1 MSAYLETLNEQQKK
15 AVTAPRGNCLVV
27 AGAGTGKTRV
37 VVSRIAY
44 ILKELKDPA
53 YSVMAMTFTNKAA
66 KELKTRLQELCQD
79 VPHLERLWTGTFHGL
94 CARFLRIYAAEAGL
108 PEDFIILDSDGQK
121 RQIADILRSEAFA
134 LREIASVAKEKKR
147 LNVLTHYI
155 ASVKEKGLTPDLL
168 QRQLLKGERR
178 LPAELSEIPG
188 TEVAE
193 VYRAYERL
201 CDAAGLVDFTG
212 LLLKTRDLFRNNPGL
227 RRAQHQRL
235 RHILVDEFQDTDRI
249 QYELVQL
256 LAGPECSVMVVGDDD
271 QSIYSWRGADPR
283 NMHSFVEDYVNTQ
296 VIPLARNYR
305 SPQTILD
312 VANAVIGHSSL
323 RLTEKRLESERK
335 EGHKVVIKAL
345 TGPNDEAQ
353 WVAATLRELHDREG
367 IDFTEMAVLYRN
379 NSQSRAV
386 EQALMEQGIPYV
398 VWGGLKFYEREE
410 VQNALAYFRLA
421 VNEKDNVSFRRI
433 INVPSRKLGP
443 AKTGF
448 LEKVAAERGTS
459 LMGALRAV
467 VLEAEENGSK
477 AAARKIAPFLPFLKC
492 MEEIEESV
500 RGKPLQVTLEK
511 ILTVSGLKEM
521 YRARDRADNA
531 DPESGRVAN
540 LEELMKSAGQFEK
553 QYQDAPLMTEEGV
566 PYPVCV
572 VFLANISLMAAT
584 ELDEKG
590 RQEEETESGRV
601 RSAVNLSTIHSA
613 KGLEYRVV
621 CVVGFEEGILPSSR
635 AQSLPA
641 LDEERRLAYVAITRA
656 KERLYLCYSDPGLFY
671 RHYGSS
677 YGYGSGYGSGYGRG
691 YGGGYAYGRS
701 PEAGGPS
708 LFLIQLYKDFKGTGV
723 AALPYVREDQ

>member
-108 PEDFIILDSDGQK
+108 PDDYIILDSDGQK

-134 LREIASVAKEKKR
+134 LSEIASVAKEKKR

-312 VANAVIGHSSL
+312 VANAVIGHSSS

-367 IDFTEMAVLYRN
+367 IDCRLHVVPMEGWERGMFYDETGLLWVAPSPNLPTLDAAVLYNGTCLFEGTNISEGRGTTHPFEN
-379 NSQSRAV
+379 IGAPW
-386 EQALMEQGIPYV
+386 IDPYKWKKEIGRYGFEGV
-398 VWGGLKFYEREE
+398 
-410 VQNALAYFRLA
+410 YFRPM
-421 VNEKDNVSFRRI
+421 SFMPVASKYKGEVCNGLYVHVLDRMAFD
-433 INVPSRKLGP
+433 PLKLGLAMVLS
-443 AKTGF
+443 AKKLFPGDFRFTAPRHEIGDF
-448 LEKVAAERGTS
+448 TID
-459 LMGALRAV
+459 LMY
-467 VLEAEENGSK
+467 GS
-477 AAARKIAPFLPFLKC
+477 P
-492 MEEIEESV
+492 
-500 RGKPLQVTLEK
+500 
-511 ILTVSGLKEM
+511 
-521 YRARDRADNA
+521 RARDDKAVIRDLF
-531 DPESGRVAN
+531 DEI
-540 LEELMKSAGQFEK
+540 
-553 QYQDAPLMTEEGV
+553 DAYSEGFKKTSWKD
-566 PYPVCV
+566 Y
-572 VFLANISLMAAT
+572 L
-584 ELDEKG
+584 
-590 RQEEETESGRV
+590 
-601 RSAVNLSTIHSA
+601 
-613 KGLEYRVV
+613 
-621 CVVGFEEGILPSSR
+621 
-635 AQSLPA
+635 
-641 LDEERRLAYVAITRA
+641 
-656 KERLYLCYSDPGLFY
+656 LYD
-671 RHYGSS
+671 
-677 YGYGSGYGSGYGRG
+677 
-691 YGGGYAYGRS
+691 
-701 PEAGGPS
+701 
-708 LFLIQLYKDFKGTGV
+708 
-723 AALPYVREDQ
+723 

>member
-134 LREIASVAKEKKR
+134 LSEIASVAKEKKR

-212 LLLKTRDLFRNNPGL
+212 LLLKTRDLFWNNPGL

-312 VANAVIGHSSL
+312 VANAVIGHSSS

-335 EGHKVVIKAL
+335 
-345 TGPNDEAQ
+345 
-353 WVAATLRELHDREG
+353 
-367 IDFTEMAVLYRN
+367 

-443 AKTGF
+443 AKIGF

-677 YGYGSGYGSGYGRG
+677 YGYGSGYGWG

-708 LFLIQLYKDFKGTGV
+708 LFLIQLYKDFKGTRV